1 MRYYQL
7 FSQTYGI
14 RLSTRTAVSFSGWIS
29 ATFDHQQY
37 SFILLRQRRVNGC
50 KRWMAIFSL
59 KLKERAKIRLQA
71 EVVRKYMELLSMETV
86 EEQFFDFGGSADPA
100 HWGLA

>member
-1 MRYYQL
+1 MGLGYQQEQL
-7 FSQTYGI
+7 YPSLAGFPQ
-14 RLSTRTAVSFSGWIS
+14 LSITNSTLSSWK
-29 ATFDHQQY
+29 
-37 SFILLRQRRVNGC
+37 LRQRRVNGC